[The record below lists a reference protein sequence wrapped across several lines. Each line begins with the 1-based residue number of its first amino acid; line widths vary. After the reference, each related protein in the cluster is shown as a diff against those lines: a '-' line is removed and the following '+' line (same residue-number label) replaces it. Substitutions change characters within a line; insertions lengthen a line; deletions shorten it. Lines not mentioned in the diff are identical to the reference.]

1 MNELIPYFGLVE
13 WLDAH
18 GEPTKQVW
26 TLDDAGHAPLVI
38 KTLGWITREDKVGV
52 TMYTERID
60 GEDGTFSYRGRGFI
74 PRGMIVS
81 VTELT
86 VKRGKRK

>member
-1 MNELIPYFGLVE
+1 MNELTPYLGLVQ
-13 WLDAH
+13 WNDAH

-26 TLDDAGHAPLVI
+26 TLDDSGHNPLVI

-60 GEDGTFSYRGRGFI
+60 NEDGTFSYRGRGFI

-81 VTELT
+81 VVELT